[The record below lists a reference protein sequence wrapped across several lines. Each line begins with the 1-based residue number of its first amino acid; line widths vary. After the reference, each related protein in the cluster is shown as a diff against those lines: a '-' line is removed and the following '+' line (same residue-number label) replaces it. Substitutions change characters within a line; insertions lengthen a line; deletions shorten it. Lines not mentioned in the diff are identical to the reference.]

1 MKDAKSVVQNLE
13 KSIAAAQKE
22 QSAKAGEL
30 ASLGLALTEATAR
43 LRAEERKQLEIDHAA
58 KRRRLSEVLAALD
71 LEWTPALER
80 EAFELVCHFRM
91 HKLCGQSHFAWV
103 TFVNRLK
110 TAKGATLRW
119 SDLNQWVKSTEEAA

>member
-91 HKLCGQSHFAWV
+91 HKLCGQSHSRGS
-103 TFVNRLK
+103 RL
-110 TAKGATLRW
+110 
-119 SDLNQWVKSTEEAA
+119 